1 MGCLAQGITNRAHRS
16 TETEN
21 QRIQDSHSQ
30 FHRRSSTCFL
40 RGADEYRPIPATTC
54 RLPTVHSIRNSNQ
67 FQIVRR
73 KDFPFR
79 VLHFLGMA
87 KAPLDFPAFINA
99 LAPNARMHF
108 VALRFVPIIG
118 E

>member
-1 MGCLAQGITNRAHRS
+1 MGDLCLRESR
-16 TETEN
+16 
-21 QRIQDSHSQ
+21 
-30 FHRRSSTCFL
+30 FL
-40 RGADEYRPIPATTC
+40 QVLGGRLGAVNVRLIP
-54 RLPTVHSIRNSNQ
+54 NSNQ